1 MGDIEIE
8 VDDNRD
14 SEDEVFVGD
23 EVFTPGEA
31 QPKDEV
37 DERQITEDEDIE
49 NQEQQDPIPYTIH
62 GNEDHY
68 DRDEKGNLHLLL
80 HTEESL
86 PKRVKKFYKRRY
98 QLYSLYDKGIHL
110 TTELWFSV
118 TPERVAEI
126 TARIIKHFIPDAVDV
141 VDLCCG
147 GGGNTIRFAKHF
159 DHVGAIDINQ
169 ININCTLHNAEIYEV
184 RSKIWSVVGDWTEL
198 CNSSDWVPERI
209 RHKKIPFDFIF
220 VSPPWG
226 GNQYD
231 RDVFDLET
239 LKPLGLKKLCYSL
252 KKYSKNFGLFL
263 PKSLNRD
270 QIDRITRKLYG
281 KKGKCRIIELYN
293 DGHYVGILLLYG
305 KKVTQPIDYHD
316 LNDDDYQIET
326 LSDYEAEM
334 AEAEKAKNPQSE
346 DIENSNDNSEMSE

>member
-1 MGDIEIE
+1 MSDIEIE
-8 VDDNRD
+8 VNDNGD
-14 SEDEVFVGD
+14 NDDEVYVEDSDIIGEESDREQELGREEEFNELVDEDQD
-23 EVFTPGEA
+23 EV
-31 QPKDEV
+31 Q
-37 DERQITEDEDIE
+37 
-49 NQEQQDPIPYTIH
+49 PIPYSIH
-62 GNEDHY
+62 GKEDHY
-68 DRDEKGNLHLLL
+68 DVDRNGKPQLLV
-80 HTEESL
+80 HTEETL

-98 QLYSLYDKGIHL
+98 QLYSLYDEGIHL

-126 TARIIKHFIPDAVDV
+126 TARIIKYFIPKAVEV

-169 ININCTLHNAEIYEV
+169 INVNCTLHNAEIYDV

-198 CNSSDWVPERI
+198 CNSKEWIPERI

-220 VSPPWG
+220 ISPPWG

-231 RDVFDLET
+231 RDTFDLES
-239 LKPLGLKKLCYSL
+239 LKPLGFKKLCYSL
-252 KKYSKNFGLFL
+252 KKFTKNFGLFL

-270 QIDRITRKLYG
+270 QIDEMTRKLYG

-316 LNDDDYQIET
+316 LNDDEYNIET

-334 AEAEKAKNPQSE
+334 AAKECEGDEEEVEEYE
-346 DIENSNDNSEMSE
+346 DEEE